1 MKMIESIL
9 TDDQIKTIKNYWE
22 NNSDKRYVNWAEGDK
37 LIDIRC
43 EIEPTAPEFQII
55 KSIVDKDFSDP
66 IRMWSAYQRQS
77 LPHNIHIDDYG
88 IEQEY
93 AAYTYIIS
101 LDTVPEFKA
110 IVWKETSANNKE
122 FRKYIADW
130 GQNRKEKVSNISEIE
145 DLEHTYD
152 ENQND
157 YMCDYLTLDGI
168 YTYKAGNGCLFN
180 ARQMHCTS
188 NWTKHKQFTHREL
201 LQIHVITKPL
211 RIDV

>member
-1 MKMIESIL
+1 MKIIDSII

-22 NNSDKRYVNWAEGDK
+22 NTSDNRYVNWADGNK

-43 EIEPTAPEFQII
+43 DIKQTTPEFQII
-55 KSIVDKDFSDP
+55 KSIVAKDFPNP

-77 LPHNIHIDDYG
+77 RPHNIHIDDYG

-93 AAYTYIIS
+93 AAYTYIIA

-110 IVWKETSANNKE
+110 IVWKEKSASNKE
-122 FRKYIADW
+122 FHKYIADW
-130 GQNRKEKVSNISEIE
+130 GQNRKEKISNISEVE
-145 DLEHTYD
+145 DLEHTRD

-180 ARQMHCTS
+180 ARQMHCTN
-188 NWTKHKQFTHREL
+188 NWLKYKQFQYREL
-201 LQIHVITKPL
+201 LQIHVITKDPL
-211 RIDV
+211 FDG